1 MYVLTSVPQ
10 IKFDGDPA
18 IEDLET
24 WEGVV
29 GSKEEVY
36 YDEDFGLFSAIVACY
51 NNHWALRTSV
61 DDWWNVVVRT
71 VAQEVSWLTVEV

>member
-1 MYVLTSVPQ
+1 M
-10 IKFDGDPA
+10 
-18 IEDLET
+18 
-24 WEGVV
+24 